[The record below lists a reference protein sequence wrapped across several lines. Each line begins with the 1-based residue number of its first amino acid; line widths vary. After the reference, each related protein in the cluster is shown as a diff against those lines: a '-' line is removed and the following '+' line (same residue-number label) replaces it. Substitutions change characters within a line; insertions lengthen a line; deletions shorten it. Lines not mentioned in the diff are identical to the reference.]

1 MPEELSLSVIIFR
14 NTSRVLDP
22 PHLSLIRFLA
32 STGLDSS
39 SIVFSCRI
47 CFCKNQMRK
56 VWVFVCIWSWDI
68 FNQLVSALWSSPLSD
83 DCLLAPPAEWS
94 EWSVCLRDG
103 VTCGF
108 RWGKR
113 TRTRGG
119 SRTSEEKAALLCPS
133 HSETERCRMR
143 KKCPTGEEGDG
154 GGRKEVRGV
163 TGRGD
168 WTTEPI

>member
-1 MPEELSLSVIIFR
+1 MEII
-14 NTSRVLDP
+14 SDP
-22 PHLSLIRFLA
+22 
-32 STGLDSS
+32 
-39 SIVFSCRI
+39 
-47 CFCKNQMRK
+47 
-56 VWVFVCIWSWDI
+56 
-68 FNQLVSALWSSPLSD
+68 D

-133 HSETERCRMR
+133 HSETERCKMR
-143 KKCPTGEEGDG
+143 KKCPTDDEEGPGAVG
-154 GGRKEVRGV
+154 GGRGGVKPASNTKETRSPTQSEDTDLDNDDQEAADEAVS
-163 TGRGD
+163 T
-168 WTTEPI
+168 